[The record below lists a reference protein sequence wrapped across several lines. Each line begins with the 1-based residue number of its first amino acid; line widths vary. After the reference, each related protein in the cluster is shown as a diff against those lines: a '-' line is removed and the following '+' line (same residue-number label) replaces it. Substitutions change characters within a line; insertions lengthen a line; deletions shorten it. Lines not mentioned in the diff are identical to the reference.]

1 LAVAEKDCV
10 DILFVM
16 HSRVPDDEPAVLA
29 TRRIA
34 EASGRR
40 VEVFRRQG
48 PEDRPG
54 RFDGGWE
61 LEPSHCEGVGLVV
74 TFGGDGTFL
83 HAARTAVPLDVPVLG
98 INLGRLGF
106 LAWTTLEEAPA
117 AMTDWI
123 EGRSIVETRA
133 TLTVE
138 LGGERHLAIN
148 EAALLKDPA
157 ANVIQLEAS
166 TGGIAVGMF
175 HSDGVVV
182 ATPTGST
189 AYAASAGGPILDPTV
204 PAMVMVPLNPHTLA
218 SRALVL
224 PADRPL
230 VLQVDEATRLLL
242 DGATNLDV
250 ASHSTLTCSLDGPPL
265 KVVRTPGTS
274 DFYQQLR
281 DKMRW
286 GEPLVREGRR

>member
-1 LAVAEKDCV
+1 MPEKDCA

-16 HSRVPDDEPAVLA
+16 HSRVSDDEPAVLE
-29 TRRIA
+29 TRRVA
-34 EASGRR
+34 ERQGMR
-40 VEVFRRQG
+40 VDVFRRLG

-61 LEPSHCEGVGLVV
+61 LDPALCEGVKLVV

-83 HAARTAVPLDVPVLG
+83 HAARTTVPLGVPVLG

-106 LAWTTLEEAPA
+106 LAWTTLEEAPKA
-117 AMTDWI
+117 LQDWI
-123 EGRSIVETRA
+123 GGDFSIETRA
-133 TLTVE
+133 TLQVE
-138 LGGERHLAIN
+138 LGGHTHLAIN

-157 ANVIQLEAS
+157 ANVIQLEVSAN
-166 TGGIAVGMF
+166 GVEVGMF
-175 HSDGVVV
+175 HADGVVV

-189 AYAASAGGPILDPTV
+189 AYAASAGGPILDPSV
-204 PAMVMVPLNPHTLA
+204 NAVVMVPLNPHTLA

-224 PADRPL
+224 PAGAPI

-242 DGATNLDV
+242 DGALNFDV
-250 ASHSTLTCSLDGPPL
+250 PSHSTMTCSLDGPEL
-265 KVVRTPGTS
+265 RVVRTAGTS

-281 DKMRW
+281 EKMRW

>member
-1 LAVAEKDCV
+1 MGEPPGT

-16 HSRVPDDEPAVLA
+16 HARVADDDPKVGE
-29 TRRIA
+29 TRRVA

-40 VEVFRRQG
+40 VRVFRRHG

-61 LEPSHCEGVGLVV
+61 LDPEHVDGVALVV

-83 HAARTAVPLDVPVLG
+83 HAARTAVQHGVPLLG

-106 LAWTTLEEAPA
+106 LAWTTLADAPA
-117 AMTDWI
+117 ALSDWI
-123 EGRSIVETRA
+123 KGRSTVETRA
-133 TLTVE
+133 TLHVE
-138 LGGERHLAIN
+138 VGGGRHLAIN

-157 ANVIQLEAS
+157 ANVIQLEVSAN
-166 TGGIAVGMF
+166 GVEVGMF
-175 HSDGVVV
+175 HSDGVVI

-189 AYAASAGGPILDPTV
+189 AYAASAGGPILDPAV
-204 PAMVMVPLNPHTLA
+204 SAMVMVPLNPHTLA

-224 PADRPL
+224 PGDAPI

-242 DGATNLDV
+242 DGAANFDV
-250 ASHSTLTCSLDGPPL
+250 PSHSTLTCSLDGPPL
-265 KVVRTPGTS
+265 RVIRTPGTS

-281 DKMRW
+281 EKMRW